1 MIQTITCKA
10 ENEIIIKV
18 KNKKEITREPEEG
31 RCALSELPPRSKT
44 ESRRFL
50 RSGQPAV
57 LHSDCDLYSFGTML
71 LEASIKRK
79 LYRVGLKLQML
90 HSAPLSINIA

>member
-31 RCALSELPPRSKT
+31 RCALSELPPRLRT
-44 ESRRFL
+44 ELPRFPRSEQPVVL
-50 RSGQPAV
+50 R
-57 LHSDCDLYSFGTML
+57 L
-71 LEASIKRK
+71 
-79 LYRVGLKLQML
+79 GLDFV
-90 HSAPLSINIA
+90 PF

>member
-44 ESRRFL
+44 ESRRSL
-50 RSGQPAV
+50 QSGQPAV
-57 LHSDCDLYSFGTML
+57 LHSDCLLFGTIL
-71 LEASIKRK
+71 LAESKRRK

-90 HSAPLSINIA
+90 HSPLSIDIA